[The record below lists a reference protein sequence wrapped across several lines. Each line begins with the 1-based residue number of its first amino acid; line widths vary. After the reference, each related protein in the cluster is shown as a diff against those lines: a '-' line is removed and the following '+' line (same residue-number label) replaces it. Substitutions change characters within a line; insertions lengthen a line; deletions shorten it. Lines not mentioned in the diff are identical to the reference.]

1 MSSVNN
7 ADVSIMSNPT
17 TSDSLSSLDQ
27 QAISLFEQAIKK
39 ESQGLMSD
47 AVDLYRK
54 SFKINEQVDK
64 LYRSIHL
71 PNALHKLQNERGK
84 NYITKVDEHKVAKIN
99 VDKLLDSFRH
109 VEAVAP
115 DFLNGELSGFEGEST
130 IKFANMNINHHHH
143 HHHHHDMVAAAVVS
157 PLVHLPNDIWTY
169 ILEILIHCSPESWFK
184 MSITCKKFAY
194 LGFGQ
199 STIWREICQLI
210 YPYQKYE
217 ENQFYLQNPTLTS
230 SIDDLDLPIPLN
242 QLQIL
247 PQYNDS
253 WKFMLHNRPFIK
265 FLGCY
270 ISVVNYYSEGG
281 KAEFSNAWS
290 NPVKTITYY
299 RYLRFYRDGTVV
311 KVLSVLPPDQVV
323 PYLSK
328 HNKVLPSSISELGKP
343 IFLHDENKESHKIY
357 LGKWTISSTGE
368 IHIII
373 ENGSVSYL
381 TFHYWFQ
388 IKSLGH
394 INKHAKLTWV
404 RYNSVRKPTQTITAD
419 GEETIDDRVGEIME
433 FSIRNEKAFKFS
445 RVKSYTHT
453 N

>member
-1 MSSVNN
+1 MSSVSD
-7 ADVSIMSNPT
+7 ADVSTLLNPVA
-17 TSDSLSSLDQ
+17 DNLSLLDQ
-27 QAISLFEQAIKK
+27 QAISLFEEAIKK

-64 LYRSIHL
+64 IYRSFHL

-84 NYITKVDEHKVAKIN
+84 NYITRVDEHKVAKIN
-99 VDKLLDSFRH
+99 VDTLLDSFKD

-115 DFLNGELSGFEGEST
+115 DPINGELGGAQGEMT
-130 IKFANMNINHHHH
+130 IKFANMNINH
-143 HHHHHDMVAAAVVS
+143 DMVASVSVS

-169 ILEILIHCSPESWFK
+169 ILEILIHHSPESWFK

-217 ENQFYLQNPTLTS
+217 ENQFYLQNPTSTGQ
-230 SIDDLDLPIPLN
+230 IEDDSELPIPFN

-247 PQYNDS
+247 PQYNNS

-299 RYLRFYRDGTVV
+299 RYLRFYRDGTVL

-323 PYLSK
+323 PYLLK
-328 HNKVLPSSISELGKP
+328 HNKILPSSISELGKP
-343 IFLHDENKESHKIY
+343 IYLHDENKESHKIY
-357 LGKWTISSTGE
+357 IGKWTISSSGE
-368 IHIII
+368 VHIII
-373 ENGSVSYL
+373 ENGSVAYL

-388 IKSLGH
+388 VKSLGH

-404 RYNSVRKPTQTITAD
+404 RYNSVRKPTQTVTTE

-433 FSIRNEKAFKFS
+433 FSIRNEKPFKFL